1 MKIAVLVSI
10 ARQVEGEMVYCQVIK
25 AHTNPDEL
33 KQYLDSSDL
42 PKTSDFSGMQCV
54 FEYGV
59 FKDIEVEGMDGNV

>member
-1 MKIAVLVSI
+1 MKVAVLISI

-25 AHTNPDEL
+25 AHTNPDAL

-42 PKTSDFSGMQCV
+42 PRTSEFSGTQCV

-59 FKDIEVEGMDGNV
+59 FKDIEVEGIEENV